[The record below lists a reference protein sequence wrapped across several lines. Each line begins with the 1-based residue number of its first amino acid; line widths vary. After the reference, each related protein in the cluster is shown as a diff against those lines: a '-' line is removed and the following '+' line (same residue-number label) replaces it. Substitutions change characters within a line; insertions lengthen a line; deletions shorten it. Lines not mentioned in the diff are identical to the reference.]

1 MIEHSRG
8 FSFVAYDQAT
18 DADTFHVPFEYLA
31 KDHVRAY
38 VGTRRV
44 LFEWIDDAT
53 VEIAPQAELVA
64 PPYPVTLRRFT
75 PIDDLYVKHRDGA
88 KLPARDLKQGF
99 QQLLFAHQE
108 RVEFGEGG
116 VGGLPGGPPGTDG
129 NGFDDIKTII
139 DEIMRSLAMKNLLEE
154 IELIGLNAETII
166 QNILRDYEI
175 HDITRHHGDKISKAE
190 TEITLLVTMHK
201 VIAEQITELFATLD
215 TVNGTMQ
222 AQFLQVNQAIADEIS
237 ARVSSMTD
245 LHAQVVDK
253 TAALNQ
259 RISEAEATIESA
271 RATTEERLQAQ
282 ITGNA
287 IAANVRIDAVEAN
300 AASSLATI
308 KQALIAQFTA
318 ADGALNT
325 ALNEKITEVETTAE
339 QARIDQKNLI
349 LAQVN
354 DSIGVVQQQVNTKV
368 TAQQAQSIASTQVEV
383 FKGTHFA
390 SLQQQFNVKAGE
402 LDTLYGA
409 WSASLTFKINA
420 GTIGGKPVI
429 AGIGLS
435 ATAGQG
441 SDIIFMADRVAVVQ
455 PNYNG
460 STTQLKYPFVV
471 GTVGG
476 VSTVGIT
483 GQLLVDGSITANK
496 IATNTLS
503 AITANAGTINGG
515 TFKTHTLNSQGQV
528 INPLEFRAEM
538 SNLGNWP
545 LWIGT
550 GAKSSNNAVMWI
562 DRQGNAM
569 FKGKINAQ
577 NIVGEFQSRVMVFW
591 TGLAQTYQTGSK
603 GVWNGVAYAVHVTSF
618 TLPAPK
624 MVGDTHTPYLDVF
637 VTMNLPTAEVDLVLD
652 VWEGGAWHFVA
663 RRQPPYV
670 HLAWS
675 GNDHTRPVMEE
686 SIHFSAYCP
695 PVSGGRTY
703 RIRATS
709 SYAYWRSSNNAASA
723 YVTKVSGC
731 IVGLR

>member
-8 FSFVAYDQAT
+8 LSFVAYDQAV
-18 DADTFHVPFEYLA
+18 DGEHFHVPFEYLA
-31 KDHVRAY
+31 REHVRAF

-44 LFEWIDDAT
+44 GLEWIDAAT
-53 VEIAPQAELVA
+53 VEIADQADLVI

-75 PIDDLYVKHRDGA
+75 PVDELFVKHRDGA
-88 KLPARDLKQGF
+88 RLPARDLKQGF

-108 RVEFGEGG
+108 RVEFGDGG
-116 VGGLPGGPPGTDG
+116 VGGLPGGPPGTGGG
-129 NGFDDIKTII
+129 NVDDINTII

-154 IELIGLNAETII
+154 IELIGINAETII
-166 QNILRDYEI
+166 ESIIRDYEF
-175 HDITRHHGDKISKAE
+175 HDITRDHGDKISKAE
-190 TEITLLVTMHK
+190 TEITLLVTMHS

-222 AQFLQVNQAIADEIS
+222 AQFLQINQAIADEIS

-245 LHAQVVDK
+245 LHAQLVGQT
-253 TAALNQ
+253 TAINQ
-259 RISEAEATIESA
+259 RISDAEATIESA
-271 RATTEERLQAQ
+271 RASTEDRLQAQ
-282 ITGNA
+282 ITNNNA
-287 IAANVRIDAVEAN
+287 ALNVRIDTVETN
-300 AASSLATI
+300 AESSLATT

-318 ADGALNT
+318 ADDALNT
-325 ALNEKITEVETTAE
+325 ALSDAITEVETTAE
-339 QARIDQKNLI
+339 QARVNQKNLI

-368 TAQQAQSIASTQVEV
+368 TAQQAQSIASTQVEA

-390 SLQQQFNVKAGE
+390 ALQQQFNVKAGE
-402 LDTLYGA
+402 LDELYGA
-409 WSASLTFKINA
+409 WSASYTLKINA
-420 GTIGGKPVI
+420 GTIGGKPVV

-441 SDIIFMADRVAVVQ
+441 SDIIFMADRVAIVQ
-455 PNYNG
+455 PNYTG

-483 GQLLVDGSITANK
+483 GQLLVDGSITADK
-496 IATNTLS
+496 ITTNTLS

-538 SNLGNWP
+538 SNVGNWP

-550 GAKSSNNAVMWI
+550 GTKSSNNAVFWV

-577 NIVGEFQSRVMVFW
+577 NIVGEFQSRIMVNW
-591 TGLAQTYQTGSK
+591 TGLAQTWQPGSQ
-603 GVWNGVAYAVHVTSF
+603 GFWNGTAYSVHVTSF
-618 TLPAPK
+618 ILPAPK
-624 MVGDTHTPYLDVF
+624 NVGDSHTPYLDVF
-637 VTMNLPTAEVDLVLD
+637 VEMNLPTAEVWLILE
-652 VWEGGAWHFVA
+652 VWEGGGWHLVA
-663 RRQPPYV
+663 QRRPPYV
-670 HLAWS
+670 HMAWS
-675 GNDHTRPVMEE
+675 GNDHTRPVMEQ

-695 PVSGGRTY
+695 PVLGERTY

-723 YVTKVSGC
+723 YVTQVSGC